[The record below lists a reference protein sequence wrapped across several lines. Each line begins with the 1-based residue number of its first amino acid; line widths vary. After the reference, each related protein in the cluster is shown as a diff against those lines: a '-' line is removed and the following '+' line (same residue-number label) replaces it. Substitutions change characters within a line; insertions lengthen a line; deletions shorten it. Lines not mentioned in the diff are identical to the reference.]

1 VSVTS
6 KYAPWVRAGVDYA
19 APIAFVATLFI
30 TKDFQT
36 ATWVLVA
43 ASAVALL
50 VGWIAERRLAP
61 LPLFGGSMALIFGG
75 LTLYFDDPKFV
86 KMKLTFV
93 EATLGLVLIGGV
105 ILRKNPLKILMGES
119 LVLPDAAWRTLTLR
133 YAAFFLAC
141 AALNEVIW
149 RTQSDERWALWRL
162 ALLGLAVVFSI
173 TQAPFLMKHMQVKE
187 DVAPPPTP
195 PDAGF

>member
-1 VSVTS
+1 MTS
-6 KYAPWVRAGVDYA
+6 KNAQWVRAGVDYA

-105 ILRKNPLKILMGES
+105 ILKKNPLKILMGDS

-187 DVAPPPTP
+187 EAPPPPTP